1 MFSKDEPKNQPGT
14 SHLVVLDGE
23 NVPKSQVWLQTD
35 RHQLN
40 PSTAVDTV
48 LTAMSWVSFSAMLV
62 HLIKLVAPISF
73 ELALFLTGCLGC
85 FGIYSLVTQTPKT
98 FYSYVA
104 LFFLALILVTL

>member
-1 MFSKDEPKNQPGT
+1 MFNKDEPKNAPGT
-14 SHLVVLDGE
+14 GHIVTLDGE
-23 NVPKSQVWLQTD
+23 TTKSQVWLQTD

-40 PSTAVDTV
+40 PSTATDTV

-85 FGIYSLVTQTPKT
+85 FGVYSLITQTPKT
-98 FYSYVA
+98 FYSYIA

>member
-1 MFSKDEPKNQPGT
+1 MFNKDEPKNAPGT
-14 SHLVVLDGE
+14 GHIVTLDGE
-23 NVPKSQVWLQTD
+23 NAPKSQVWLQTD

-62 HLIKLVAPISF
+62 HLIRLLSPIA
-73 ELALFLTGCLGC
+73 LPVALFLTGCLGC
-85 FGIYSLVTQTPKT
+85 FGVYSLITQTPKT
-98 FYSYVA
+98 FYSYIA